1 MKYAV
6 GQRVKLTKKFGVYDG
21 KKEYSDYSQR
31 GKMATIIAI
40 DEHGY
45 DVDVDDNG
53 VYGGITDEM
62 VEAEQSVQWMCGG
75 LPVLKK

>member
-1 MKYAV
+1 MKHAV
-6 GQRVKLTKKFGVYDG
+6 GQRVKLTKKFGIYDG
-21 KKEYSDYSQR
+21 KKEYPDHSQR

-62 VEAEQSVQWMCGG
+62 VEAEQSVEQTGEQS
-75 LPVLKK
+75 PKN